1 MQDTE
6 ISFLLSNLLCYEMV
20 TQNSDSMLL
29 SPGICVT
36 VQIKF
41 PHPFLSHTLK
51 NIKKTN
57 KNMTIRENLLQ
68 RAECK

>member
-6 ISFLLSNLLCYEMV
+6 ISFMLSNFLCYEMV
-20 TQNSDSMLL
+20 TQNSDNMLL

-41 PHPFLSHTLK
+41 PDPFLSLTHT
-51 NIKKTN
+51 
-57 KNMTIRENLLQ
+57 
-68 RAECK
+68 